1 MASNQLLRSA
11 ENYAPWSRG
20 KHPVPACFFAAVAYC
35 AELRGL
41 SESFDKIWWGHRFYN
56 DRARLIGVDAFQ
68 PVSLTGIHGT
78 NNPYADLNSSFV
90 IHEMEALYP
99 VRVRAEK
106 VFDISIFVSRLL
118 GCLHQKRAC
127 VIPYPMSRMH
137 ALGGAGPLQAHFVI
151 ALQVENGDVRLIDQS
166 GLDGISLLTDV
177 ESLATALEWFV
188 AKYGYLA
195 WYSIDANEDWVECR
209 DWAPLDR
216 FKEAIDAYFG
226 KDREVLLGY
235 LESARWLSSAGRERD
250 LPTSSLWKI
259 EQCRRSEALF
269 IQAHRLPELQAFIPD
284 LTDLATRWQR
294 LYWKAIFNSQKK
306 TVPKNSLVPD
316 IEDLVNREEKYFSQL
331 YRMVTARPPLLTA
344 TSG

>member
-11 ENYAPWSRG
+11 ENYAPWSRS
-20 KHPVPACFFAAVAYC
+20 KHPVPACFFAAIAYC

-41 SESFDKIWWGHRFYN
+41 SSSLSKIWWGHRFYN
-56 DRARLIGVDAFQ
+56 DRPRLGDVDAYQ

-78 NNPYADLNSSFV
+78 NNPYGDLNRSFV

-99 VRVRAEK
+99 VRIRAEK
-106 VFDISIFVSRLL
+106 VFDISSFVSRLVA
-118 GCLHQKRAC
+118 CLHQKTAC

-177 ESLATALEWFV
+177 KSLATALGWFV

-195 WYSIDANEDWVECR
+195 WYSIDANENWEERSDWDPV
-209 DWAPLDR
+209 DR
-216 FKEAIDAYFG
+216 FSETIDAYFG

-235 LESARWLSSAGRERD
+235 LDSARWLSGNGREQD

-269 IQAHRLPELQAFIPD
+269 IQAHRLTDLEVLVPN

-306 TVPKNSLVPD
+306 TVPKNSLIPD
-316 IEDLVNREEKYFSQL
+316 IEDLVSREEKYFSQL
-331 YRMVTARPPLLTA
+331 RRMMTARSTLTA
-344 TSG
+344 TAE